1 MHLPALCLR
10 FRGELKI
17 CDFGLAR
24 QYGSPLKPY
33 THTVVTL
40 WYRAPELLFGTKIYS
55 TAIDV
60 GARFGG
66 REQRTFAPS
75 ICLSVEHLS

>member
-1 MHLPALCLR
+1 MGKLTFSVHCFV

-33 THTVVTL
+33 THMVVTL
-40 WYRAPELLFGTKIYS
+40 WYRCPELLFGVKTYS
-55 TAIDV
+55 TAVDV
-60 GARFGG
+60 RFYTLFF
-66 REQRTFAPS
+66 ELIP
-75 ICLSVEHLS
+75 